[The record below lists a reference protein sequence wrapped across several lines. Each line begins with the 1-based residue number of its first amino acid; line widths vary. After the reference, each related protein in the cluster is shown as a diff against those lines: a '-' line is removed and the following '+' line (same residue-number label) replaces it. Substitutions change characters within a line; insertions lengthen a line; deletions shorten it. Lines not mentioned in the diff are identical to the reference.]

1 MGFGEEAD
9 DVDHANLTDAGAA
22 ALELFLG
29 FNLRLL
35 FSNERVVTVPDAD
48 VGVVDPLQGG
58 EGVGYG
64 VADGEGPERR
74 FPKTQIGQ
82 FMPRQSSCCHKLSKF
97 EERERKRITREREG
111 EV

>member
-1 MGFGEEAD
+1 MVPGGGWEVADEDGGVVVEESGD
-9 DVDHANLTDAGAA
+9 WGKK
-22 ALELFLG
+22 G
-29 FNLRLL
+29 GG
-35 FSNERVVTVPDAD
+35 RVVTVPDAD